1 MGLAASSIVFE
12 SQIWYNIHMENER
25 LTYEKLN
32 SLDKEILI
40 QLLLSTKEQLDN
52 ALLKLDEMSKQIN
65 ETNAT
70 IRILTEQLAIANQRR
85 FGRKTE
91 KNLVLDE
98 EDGQQLFFNEV
109 EFEFDKGIVEEPDIE
124 TVVRSYR

>member
-1 MGLAASSIVFE
+1 
-12 SQIWYNIHMENER
+12 
-25 LTYEKLN
+25 
-32 SLDKEILI
+32 
-40 QLLLSTKEQLDN
+40 
-52 ALLKLDEMSKQIN
+52 MSKQIN

-109 EFEFDKGIVEEPDIE
+109 EFEFDKGLVEEPDIE